1 MLSEPSDVRRLAQT
15 RDVDAVVVGASAG
28 AVEALN
34 VLLPGLPAALQVP
47 VIVVVHVPSN
57 RPSLL
62 PELFAP
68 KCALSVREAI
78 DKEPLAAATI
88 WFAPPGYHLLI
99 ERDRRFSLSIDEPVN
114 YSRPSI
120 DVLFESAAD
129 AYGARLLALVL
140 TGANH
145 DGASGAALVRAQGGL
160 IGVQDPATAIA
171 PTMPALALERAQPQ
185 CVGTL
190 HDLVAFVRAHALGRS
205 P

>member
-1 MLSEPSDVRRLAQT
+1 MLSEPESTGGVEGT

-34 VLLPGLPAALQVP
+34 VLLPALPPTLHTP
-47 VIVVVHVPSN
+47 VVVVVHIPSS

-62 PELFAP
+62 AELFAP
-68 KCALSVREAI
+68 KCRLAVREAL
-78 DKEPLAAATI
+78 DKAPIAPATI

-99 ERDRRFSLSIDEPVN
+99 ERDRHFALSIDEPVH

-129 AYGARLLALVL
+129 AYDERLLALVL

-145 DGASGAALVRAQGGL
+145 DGASGAAIIRAKGGFV
-160 IGVQDPATAIA
+160 GVQDPATAAA

-185 CVGTL
+185 CVGTV
-190 HDLVAFVRAHALGRS
+190 HELVDFVCAHALGRS